1 MTPGFGFVLFLVV
14 TLALLGC
21 TVLTGLAARRKVHI
35 PLAVSS
41 LLALLITI
49 YYAEKLGEQYDVE
62 TAGMITPIHLTL
74 AKITTALYALPV
86 ITGIMTI
93 RKAQHLRWHRKIAFG
108 VLGMTV
114 ITAGTGVAMILLSDP
129 VAG

>member
-21 TVLTGLAARRKVHI
+21 TVLTGLAARRKLHI
-35 PLAVSS
+35 PFAVSS
-41 LLALLITI
+41 LLALAITI
-49 YYAEKLGEQYDVE
+49 YFAEKLGEQYDVE
-62 TAGMITPIHLTL
+62 SAGMITPIHLTL

-93 RKAQHLRWHRKIAFG
+93 RKPVHLRWHRRIAFT

-114 ITAGTGVAMILLSDP
+114 VTACTGIAMILLSDP
-129 VAG
+129 VAA